1 MEPLRE
7 IEGVWISLV
16 EVEACTGQ
24 SDFKRGEK
32 AFVNGLALA
41 VSAKQAELRLRAALR
56 DLHFH
61 AVSMEGTELL
71 SKRLSEFEVEPNLVA
86 LAVVAHQVGVPQ
98 FGDFF
103 VWENQG

>member
-1 MEPLRE
+1 MESLRE
-7 IEGVWISLV
+7 IDGVWISLV
-16 EVEACTGQ
+16 EVEACTGH

-41 VSAKQAELRLRAALR
+41 VSAEQAELRLRAALR
-56 DLHFH
+56 NLHFH

-71 SKRLSEFEVEPNLVA
+71 SERVLEFEVEPNLVA
-86 LAVVAHQVGVPQ
+86 LAAVAHQDGVPQ

-103 VWENQG
+103 VWKKQG